1 MGKKSRKN
9 DEASEQHAITPE
21 EIIAKHRDVIR
32 WVVEQ
37 QGFQGADRDD
47 LVQEIFWSAA
57 RSLPRFDPRRG
68 TLRAWLMS
76 IAFHVM
82 SHERHRAYRRY
93 EEPWPEEA
101 LDGLASRMP
110 DSETR
115 LIAEQRC
122 EVLAGLLQE
131 VPQNRREIL
140 VAHDL
145 KEEAIETIAEERG
158 MPPNTAWNHLRLARQ
173 SLKEA
178 LRRWQARHRGRGLL
192 LAPLAAVFA
201 AAEARASGGP
211 LRRGLLRRAADH
223 IGGGLRCAAGPGAA
237 RPAASAWRASPAR
250 PRPLGR
256 ATASTAAGAMA
267 GALMLLAPGPD
278 GVLPTPPDHATAPR
292 SPQVLAAVRRDQDLP
307 SLPELP
313 LDPPVAVAA
322 GGAPKATEHDPSSP
336 RHAPGPL
343 QGGGARSGLELQL
356 WRQVMAARTSGR
368 GDMRL
373 LLEQH
378 RREFPRGAYAGER
391 DELLRRTS
399 VAARPE

>member
-9 DEASEQHAITPE
+9 DEASEQHPITLE
-21 EIIAKHRDVIR
+21 VIIAKHQDVIR

-37 QGFQGADRDD
+37 QGFHGADRDD
-47 LVQEIFWSAA
+47 LVQEVFWSAA

-68 TLRAWLMS
+68 TLRTWLMS
-76 IAFHVM
+76 ITFHVI

-122 EVLAGLLQE
+122 EVLTGLLQE
-131 VPQNRREIL
+131 VPQKRREIL

-145 KEEAIETIAEERG
+145 EEEAIETIAEERG

-173 SLKEA
+173 SLKGA

-192 LAPLAAVFA
+192 LAPLAAAFG

-211 LRRGLLRRAADH
+211 LRRGLLRRVVDR
-223 IGGGLRCAAGPGAA
+223 IGGGLQRAADQGAA
-237 RPAASAWRASPAR
+237 RPAASTWRASPAR
-250 PRPLGR
+250 PRPPGR
-256 ATASTAAGAMA
+256 AIASTAAGVVA
-267 GALMLLAPGPD
+267 GAIALLPPGPS
-278 GVLPTPPDHATAPR
+278 GVLPTPPGHATTPR
-292 SPQVLAAVRRDQDLP
+292 SPQVLGAVRRGRDLP

-313 LDPPVAVAA
+313 LATPAAAGA
-322 GGAPKATEHDPSSP
+322 GGAPKATGHDPSNA
-336 RHAPGPL
+336 RHAPRQL
-343 QGGGARSGLELQL
+343 QGGGALSGIELQL
-356 WRQVMAARTSGR
+356 WRQVMAARSSGR
-368 GDMRL
+368 DDMRQ
-373 LLEQH
+373 LLERH
-378 RREFPRGAYAGER
+378 RRDFPRGAYAGDR
-391 DELLRRTS
+391 DELLQRTP